1 MDTEGR
7 WKYQAAAH
15 AILNQQNQ
23 FMEVLWMKEQQADN
37 PI

>member
-1 MDTEGR
+1 MDTEGH
-7 WKYQAAAH
+7 WKYQAAAP